1 MKKDNILADK
11 SFKFA
16 VKIVDLY
23 NHLREEKKDYILSK
37 QVVRCGTS
45 IGANVEEAIG
55 GLSEKDFV
63 AKLGIAY
70 KESRETIYWLRLLHA
85 TGIITAEMF
94 EDIVP
99 EAEDFK
105 FISKNTLQ
113 KYGNYFKNT
122 NYLLNIFN

>member
-45 IGANVEEAIG
+45 IGANVKEAIG
-55 GLSEKDFV
+55 GAVGK
-63 AKLGIAY
+63 
-70 KESRETIYWLRLLHA
+70 RLRGEIRHS
-85 TGIITAEMF
+85 I
-94 EDIVP
+94 
-99 EAEDFK
+99 
-105 FISKNTLQ
+105 
-113 KYGNYFKNT
+113 
-122 NYLLNIFN
+122 

>member
-37 QVVRCGTS
+37 QVVRSGTS

-70 KESRETIYWLRLLHA
+70 KESRETIYWLRLTA
-85 TGIITAEMF
+85 TRYRYDYCRDVRRYCARSRR
-94 EDIVP
+94 D
-99 EAEDFK
+99 
-105 FISKNTLQ
+105 LQ
-113 KYGNYFKNT
+113 NYRQDTSNDEKE
-122 NYLLNIFN
+122 NINS

>member
-23 NHLREEKKDYILSK
+23 NRLREEKKDYILSK

-70 KESRETIYWLRLLHA
+70 KESRETIYWLRLCYTLP
-85 TGIITAEMF
+85 
-94 EDIVP
+94 VLLP
-99 EAEDFK
+99 QRC
-105 FISKNTLQ
+105 SKTLCPKQ
-113 KYGNYFKNT
+113 KRFVKLSARYK
-122 NYLLNIFN
+122 

>member
-70 KESRETIYWLRLLHA
+70 KESRETIYWLRRCYMLP
-85 TGIITAEMF
+85 
-94 EDIVP
+94 V
-99 EAEDFK
+99 
-105 FISKNTLQ
+105 
-113 KYGNYFKNT
+113 
-122 NYLLNIFN
+122 

>member
-70 KESRETIYWLRLLHA
+70 KESRENIYWLGLLHA
-85 TGIITAEMF
+85 TGMITAGMF

-99 EAEDFK
+99 
-105 FISKNTLQ
+105 
-113 KYGNYFKNT
+113 
-122 NYLLNIFN
+122 

>member
-23 NHLREEKKDYILSK
+23 NRLREEKKDYILSK

-85 TGIITAEMF
+85 TGMITAEMF
-94 EDIVP
+94 EDIVS
-99 EAEDFK
+99 EAGEICK
-105 FISKNTLQ
+105 IIGKIQVTMKKKIS
-113 KYGNYFKNT
+113 
-122 NYLLNIFN
+122 IRIS